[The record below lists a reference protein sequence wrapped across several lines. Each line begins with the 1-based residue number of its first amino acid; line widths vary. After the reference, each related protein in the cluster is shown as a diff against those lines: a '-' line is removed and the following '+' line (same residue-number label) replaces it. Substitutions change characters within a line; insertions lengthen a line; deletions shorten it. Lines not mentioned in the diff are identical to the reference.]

1 MRTPTA
7 KGAEYAADMAARKA
21 KSSARKAAMR
31 QKLEANRNRFDVS
44 GMLAALDQ
52 VDTENPEAADPMMDQ
67 LAAQLGRM
75 GGRKRK
81 TRKGKKAKKAR
92 KTRKH

>member
-21 KSSARKAAMR
+21 KSAARKAAIR
-31 QKLEANRNRFDVS
+31 QKLEANRNRFDIS

-52 VDTENPEAADPMMDQ
+52 IDVRNPEAADPMMDQ
-67 LAAQLGRM
+67 LTAELGRM

-81 TRKGKKAKKAR
+81 TLKKKGKKAR